1 MEGKCIYDIAAEE
14 TYHDGQI
21 IFKEG
26 SSGDW
31 LYIILSGSVEISKSV
46 GDQKYVIEILRADE
60 VFGELGF
67 IGRIERTATAQAIGE
82 TALGII
88 DREPLD
94 KEYNKLSIQFRSI
107 LEAITCRSKKMLD
120 RAREFSKRSAP
131 RIPQVLSLVFK
142 DRQSFF
148 QAYTGNI
155 STGGLFIKTD
165 NPLSSGHRFL
175 LKLQLPGIPD
185 PMEIKCRVM
194 WARKV
199 ENGEANRPPGMGIKF
214 CEIPKEDYLRLKEYL
229 ATSESDE

>member
-1 MEGKCIYDIAAEE
+1 MEGKFIYDIAAEE

-26 SSGDW
+26 SAGDW

-46 GDQKYVIEILRADE
+46 GDQKYVIEILRAGE

-67 IGRIERTATAQAIGE
+67 IGRIERTATARAIGE
-82 TALGII
+82 TTLGII

-107 LEAITCRSKKMLD
+107 LEAITYRSKKMLD
-120 RAREFSKRSAP
+120 RAREFSTRSEP
-131 RIPQVLSLVFK
+131 RIPKTLSLVFK
-142 DRQSFF
+142 DRKSFF

-165 NPLSSGHRFL
+165 NPLSSGHRFI
-175 LKLQLPGIPD
+175 LKLQLPDVPD
-185 PMEIKCRVM
+185 PLEIKCEVM

-199 ENGEANRPPGMGIKF
+199 ESGEPNRPPGMGVKF
-214 CEIPKEDYLRLKEYL
+214 CEISKKDYLCLKEYL
-229 ATSESDE
+229 GTP